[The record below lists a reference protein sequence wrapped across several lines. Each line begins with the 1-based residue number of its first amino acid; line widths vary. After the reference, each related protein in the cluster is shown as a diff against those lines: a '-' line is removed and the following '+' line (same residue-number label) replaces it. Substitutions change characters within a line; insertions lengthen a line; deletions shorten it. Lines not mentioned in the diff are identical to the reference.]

1 MPPPQPPVRQMI
13 REAVEALGS
22 PTTNVAV
29 RDWVLGHYPG
39 TDPGT
44 FGHQIRFCS
53 VNQPSRIHQGTNQ
66 NPRAATDPRFD
77 FLFTPAPGHIEWYRP
92 ERHGVWSIERDD
104 DGNLAICCDGGEL
117 IYTSTRGE
125 RKLLPR
131 KTPKA
136 LPRVTPVTQAQ
147 IDAANALHHRLP
159 KWAATDRAFE
169 RLGRHFGWDHES
181 CILKA
186 AAINDLYSTR
196 VYAIWRMAEHLMNV
210 MAKPAEDPAELVEL
224 IASLPD
230 DDGTVPRQHWSFASK
245 IGHFFVDGDRF
256 PIYDSFCRDMIAWH
270 LGRGGCIADATNPYR
285 AFIAN
290 LERLREASGL
300 SVTLRDLDRY
310 LWLTGQYR
318 EWLDR
323 GGEAT
328 LNGELRSLFEDD
340 DREVQRLL
348 GELWPERQ
356 QTIGTGPSGM

>member
-1 MPPPQPPVRQMI
+1 MTLSPPPVRQMI

-29 RDWVLGHYPG
+29 RDWIESRYPG
-39 TDPGT
+39 TVRGT
-44 FGHQIRFCS
+44 IQCHFIICC
-53 VNQPSRIHQGTNQ
+53 VNQPSRVKYPQNQ
-66 NPRAATDPRFD
+66 QPRMATDPRYD
-77 FLFTPAPGHIEWYRP
+77 FLFSQGRGQLEWYRP
-92 ERHGVWSIERDD
+92 ERHGLWSIEQDD
-104 DGNLAICCDGGEL
+104 DGCFAICCDGGEL
-117 IYTSTRGE
+117 IYTSSRGE
-125 RKLLPR
+125 RRSSAR

-136 LPRVTPVTQAQ
+136 LSRLTPVTQAQ
-147 IDAANALHHRLP
+147 IDAANTLHHRLP

-169 RLGRHFGWDHES
+169 RLGRHFGWDHEG

-210 MAKPAEDPAELVEL
+210 MAKPAEDPAELVER
-224 IASLPD
+224 IASLPEE
-230 DDGTVPRQHWSFASK
+230 DGSVPRQHWSFASK

-270 LGRGGCIADATNPYR
+270 LGRGGCTADAGNPYR

-290 LERLREASGL
+290 LERLRETSGL
-300 SVTLRDLDRY
+300 RATLRDLDRY

-318 EWLDR
+318 EWLDK

-328 LNGELRSLFEDD
+328 LNSELRSLFANEDP
-340 DREVQRLL
+340 EVQRLL
-348 GELWPERQ
+348 GELWPGRKK
-356 QTIGTGPSGM
+356 TTGP